1 MPLPPQKD
9 GKRFEY
15 KIKPEPWHNQW
26 AIVFSAVELEEID
39 DPGDFILVQGT
50 LGEAKRKL
58 DMLLGLASP
67 PITGYGGE
75 Q

>member
-1 MPLPPQKD
+1 
-9 GKRFEY
+9 
-15 KIKPEPWHNQW
+15 
-26 AIVFSAVELEEID
+26 VFSAVELEEID